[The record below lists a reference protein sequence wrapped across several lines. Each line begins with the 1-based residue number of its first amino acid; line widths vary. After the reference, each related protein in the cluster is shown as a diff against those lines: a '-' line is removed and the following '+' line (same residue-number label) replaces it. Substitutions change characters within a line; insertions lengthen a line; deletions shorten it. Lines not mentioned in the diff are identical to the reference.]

1 MKKILITGANGFI
14 GSTLVDQA
22 LSLGWQVT
30 AAIRKSSDLSLLKG
44 LDIQFLELDYANC
57 SSLEKIFKE
66 LPVFDFIIHNAGTTK
81 AKDQEA
87 YDKVNLNYTQNLIES
102 LIAVNKVPA
111 KFLFVSSLAAIGPT
125 TCGKCIED
133 DTVPAPVSHY
143 GKSKLKAENYIRSL
157 NNFPWI
163 IVRPTGVYGPRDKD
177 IFIFIQ
183 MINKLLELY
192 IGRKG
197 QDLSFICS
205 TDLAGLMLSILNKS
219 AIHETYF
226 GYDFNKYRSV
236 DLGNAVKSALH
247 KKTIQIKI
255 PISIVSFMAIISEK
269 IGQLKQKT
277 PALNFDKVNELKAE
291 SWMCNS
297 NKAAENLGWKPQF
310 DLYSGMKYTVDWYK
324 SNHWLK

>member
-1 MKKILITGANGFI
+1 MMKILITGANGFI

-44 LDIQFLELDYANC
+44 LDIQFVELDYANRT
-57 SSLEKIFKE
+57 SLEKVFKE
-66 LPVFDFIIHNAGTTK
+66 LPDFDFIIHNAGTTK
-81 AKDQEA
+81 AKDQAA

-102 LIAVNKVPA
+102 LISVNKVPT

-125 TCGKCIED
+125 TCGNCIED
-133 DTVPAPVSHY
+133 DTDPAPVSYY
-143 GKSKLKAENYIRSL
+143 GKSKLKAEKYIRSL

-183 MINKLLELY
+183 MISKGLELY

-205 TDLAGLMLSILNKS
+205 IDLANLMLSILKKS

-226 GYDFNKYRSV
+226 GYDFNKYHST
-236 DLGNAVKSALH
+236 DLGNAAKLALH
-247 KKTIQIKI
+247 KKTTQLKI
-255 PISIVSFMAIISEK
+255 PISIVTFMAIISEK
-269 IGQLKQKT
+269 IGQLNQKT
-277 PALNFDKVNELKAE
+277 PALNYDKVNELKAE
-291 SWMCNS
+291 SWMCS
-297 NKAAENLGWKPQF
+297 SDKAAVNLGWKPQY
-310 DLYSGMKYTVDWYK
+310 DLYSGMKFTIDWYK
-324 SNHWLK
+324 SNNWL